1 MSTANFYSMENFPI
15 VATRFNEYWEY
26 EDFEEEIDP
35 VIEEMNDSIM
45 FHTISLKSGYH
56 DGVQIYIEEK
66 YDHEEDFSDWTNDDF
81 RYYFDNY
88 RSKIIPKYM
97 PEIRKINRWLD
108 KIVKDFGM
116 DKLGNFAVF
125 SNGEIMYTRIS

>member
-26 EDFEEEIDP
+26 EDFEEEIQPIIDDLN
-35 VIEEMNDSIM
+35 EDLL
-45 FHTISLKSGYH
+45 FHTVSLKDGYY

-66 YDHEEDFSDWTNDDF
+66 YEHEEDFSDWTNDDF

-88 RSKIIPKYM
+88 RSKTVPKYM
-97 PEIRKINRWLD
+97 PEIRKINKWLD

-116 DKLGNFAVF
+116 DKLGITAVF
-125 SNGEIMYTRIS
+125 SNGETMYTRTP

>member
-26 EDFEEEIDP
+26 EDFEEEIQPIIDDLN
-35 VIEEMNDSIM
+35 ENLL
-45 FHTISLKSGYH
+45 FHTVLLKDGYY

-66 YDHEEDFSDWTNDDF
+66 YEHEEDFSDWTNDDF

-116 DKLGNFAVF
+116 DKLGITAVF
-125 SNGEIMYTRIS
+125 SNEETMYTRIS

>member
-15 VATRFNEYWEY
+15 VAIRFDEYWEY
-26 EDFEEEIDP
+26 KDFEEEIDP

-45 FHTISLKSGYH
+45 FHTISLKDGYY

-66 YDHEEDFSDWTNDDF
+66 YEHEEDFSDWTNDDF

-88 RSKIIPKYM
+88 RSKIVPKYM

-116 DKLGNFAVF
+116 DKLGITAVF
-125 SNGEIMYTRIS
+125 SNGETMYTIIS